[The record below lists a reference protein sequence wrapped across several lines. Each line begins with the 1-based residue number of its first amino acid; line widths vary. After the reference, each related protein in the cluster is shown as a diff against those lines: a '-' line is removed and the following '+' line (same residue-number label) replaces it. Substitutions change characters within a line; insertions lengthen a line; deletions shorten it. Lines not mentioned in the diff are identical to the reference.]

1 MTELYNT
8 VMTEMCK
15 VDKAL
20 METKL
25 TLARLNPTEFV
36 TSIIKRS
43 GYTAVVAGEV
53 LHILECKPVYVTP
66 RSDDTCYQEIPVN
79 YNNQTMFIAPVTH
92 ILQKRGTQI
101 DCTTLRQPN
110 SK

>member
-15 VDKAL
+15 VDKTL

-43 GYTAVVAGEV
+43 GFTAVVAGEV
-53 LHILECKPVYVTP
+53 LHILECKPLYVTP
-66 RSDDTCYQEIPVN
+66 RAEDLCYQEIPVS
-79 YNNQTMFIAPVTH
+79 YNNRSMFIAPV
-92 ILQKRGTQI
+92 I
-101 DCTTLRQPN
+101 
-110 SK
+110 